1 MWLSNFARGLLVQ
14 RRPLDPENLGDDVR
28 DVTFGVMDEA
38 DIPICM
44 SLYRANEDLHFP
56 AGFAAR
62 YEARL
67 RSGELL
73 NLVARRNGEPV
84 GCGGLILKRH
94 VVTWFCFG
102 MVDPARQRQGIGT
115 ALFLARLALCTP
127 VDGWLTIRLNAVP
140 NAVGFFRRFGVLF
153 TQAAVCGHGLF
164 HSRGTLHVRAA
175 EIAACR
181 DVLAA
186 RRIHLPDVSGGI
198 PGVDP
203 TGRSAAWPRP

>member
-1 MWLSNFARGLLVQ
+1 MRLSNFARDLLVQ
-14 RRPLDPENLGDDVR
+14 RRPLDPENLGDEVR

-44 SLYRANEDLHFP
+44 SLYRANEDPHFP
-56 AGFAAR
+56 AGFAPR
-62 YEARL
+62 YEATL
-67 RSGELL
+67 RSGRLL

-84 GCGGLILKRH
+84 GCGGLTIGRQGVPL
-94 VVTWFCFG
+94 FCFG

-115 ALFLARLALCTP
+115 ALFLARLSLCTP

-140 NAVGFFRRFGVLF
+140 NAVGFFRRFGVFF
-153 TQAAVCGHGLF
+153 TQAAVCHYGLF

-198 PGVDP
+198 PGADP
-203 TGRSAAWPRP
+203 TGPSAASPRP

>member
-1 MWLSNFARGLLVQ
+1 MRLSNFARDLLVQ
-14 RRPLDPENLGDDVR
+14 RRPLDPENLGDEVR

-198 PGVDP
+198 RGADP
-203 TGRSAAWPRP
+203 RGQSPAWPRP